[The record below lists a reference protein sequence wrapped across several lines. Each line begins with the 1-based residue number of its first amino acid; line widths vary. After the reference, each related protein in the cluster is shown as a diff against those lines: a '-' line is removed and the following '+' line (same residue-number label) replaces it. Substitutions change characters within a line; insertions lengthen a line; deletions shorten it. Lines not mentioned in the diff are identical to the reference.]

1 MFGNA
6 PRTSEISV
14 ADAVHRSVVTRNY
27 LKKYFGQLQRVAGAG
42 ARTEAY
48 EERSRSGYGR
58 LRLSSVSPPFCLGAG
73 NTAAL
78 FSLIEL
84 APQEAGP
91 FVCDLRCPCVHGLI
105 EEP

>member
-58 LRLSSVSPPFCLGAG
+58 LRLSSVSPPFCLGAS
-73 NTAAL
+73 NTAAHSPLSNWPRKKRGLL
-78 FSLIEL
+78 FAISD
-84 APQEAGP
+84 A
-91 FVCDLRCPCVHGLI
+91 LRTRTH
-105 EEP
+105 